1 MKQKNI
7 PKLDE
12 KDEAAVGLF
21 VKLGM
26 PKNVAKTLLY
36 ISQVET
42 CCSSDIEQGTDLR
55 QPEVSIAMQE
65 LLKKKWVKRRSQ
77 KTEGKGRPVHIYQ
90 PSQPLIK
97 IWDSFQE
104 QKLNELSTIEH
115 DFSNL
120 KNLIE

>member
-42 CCSSDIEQGTDLR
+42 CCSSDI
-55 QPEVSIAMQE
+55 
-65 LLKKKWVKRRSQ
+65 
-77 KTEGKGRPVHIYQ
+77 
-90 PSQPLIK
+90 
-97 IWDSFQE
+97 
-104 QKLNELSTIEH
+104 
-115 DFSNL
+115 
-120 KNLIE
+120 